1 MAPRRGRVAIPEE
14 SDEDEVAVPT
24 QQTADGA
31 EEYEEDDGG
40 QQNEVDVDRDVA
52 ASDEDAPSRK
62 RTRVSNE
69 GAAMDVEPKNEP
81 VPEVAPRVTL
91 PRDPADGFIPG
102 AIVGIR
108 LHNFLTYDDV
118 DFRCGPHLNML
129 IGANGT
135 GKSSIAGAIAI
146 GLGGSPNILGRQSEI
161 QGFVKNGKKDGFV
174 EIELKGPAGERNL
187 VIQRQLTTLNKGT
200 KFLLNGESI
209 SNRDL
214 KTKLEELNVQVT
226 NLCAFLP
233 QDKVSEFAN
242 MNPQMLLRETQRA
255 AGTSHRERGEQYPVL
270 ENDKREL
277 QHLEGQNAAM
287 EGTIARY
294 QRRRELEREIE
305 LLNLLLPFAQYNES
319 KKLYDELKKRREAF
333 RQMLDEATAKIQPI
347 EQKKEEFVGLVR
359 TADAARRKAAEKPR
373 GVVDRIKRKHEE
385 QDVVEK
391 ESEAV
396 NQKRQEL
403 KNQEKSRKARLAKL
417 KTDVTRLEKIVEKE
431 PDVGDTAGVAEQR
444 SELQRNYRA
453 KMDEYRLLQDEQRQ
467 ITSEIAQ
474 RKEQVATAQRGLQA
488 LNSVANQRMSSLR
501 KNDPDVADVVEWLS
515 KNQAMFRQEII
526 MPAWI
531 SVFVKDPKYQ
541 SQVENLFNLGN
552 LKTFV
557 CQNDEDYRKMNKLV
571 NDEGVIGRKVRM
583 NIWYRPPSQTQPPVP
598 PEDLPKLGFN
608 CYAFDCV
615 QAPEGMRS
623 YLEKELNLN
632 RIALSLHENA
642 DVVSMTNAVTAQGA
656 GSFITGTVM
665 HQVTRSAYG
674 LRLAQ
679 NSTRKIQNARLF
691 AGNQVDT
698 ERQKQLEQE
707 IVTARAQID
716 AEEAKMAEVNQ
727 RDQPMRGAI
736 TEIEEKLNE
745 IKDKMT
751 KIQNAKK
758 QHEMNKVKL
767 ENAQK
772 ALQKEENAPDLK
784 DEEEKLKKKLLKH
797 ALKRASLIHELKR
810 AQGDPPP
817 VTEVENDLATKQ
829 AELELNQ
836 PMNHELVRQYENRAL
851 QITALRSKVET
862 QEKKTTKLN
871 SRVERTKNKWK
882 PALEELVSQISR
894 KFSAAFDRIRRAG
907 EIHIRD
913 AGDNYADWAID
924 IMVKFRETEKLQVLD
939 AHRQSGGER
948 SLSTI
953 MYLLSLTEYARIPF
967 SLVDEIN
974 QGMDAS
980 AERDVHNQLVE
991 VTCNTDCGQYF
1002 LITPKLLTGL
1012 HYHEKMKVLCV
1023 NNGDWIMHPETPM
1036 AGAGNLMNLVNN
1048 YARRVAA
1055 SA

>member
-14 SDEDEVAVPT
+14 NDEEETAAPT
-24 QQTADGA
+24 QQPVDVP

-40 QQNEVDVDRDVA
+40 QQSEVDVDADVA
-52 ASDEDAPSRK
+52 ASDEDGPSRK

-69 GAAMDVEPKNEP
+69 GTAVDVEPKNEP
-81 VPEVAPRVTL
+81 VAEVAPRVTL

-255 AGTSHRERGEQYPVL
+255 AGNPNLTAWHDSLIENSKELRIAREIL

-277 QHLEGQNAAM
+277 QHLEAQNAAM

-319 KKLYDELKKRREAF
+319 KKLYDELKKRREAV

-373 GVVDRIKRKHEE
+373 AVVDKIKRKHEE
-385 QDVVEK
+385 QESIEK

-417 KTDVTRLEKIVEKE
+417 KADVVRLEKIVEKE
-431 PDVGDTAGVAEQR
+431 PDVGDTAGMTEQR
-444 SELQRNYRA
+444 SELQRNHRA

-467 ITSEIAQ
+467 ITNEIAQ
-474 RKEQVATAQRGLQA
+474 RKEQVAAAQRGLQA

-501 KNDPDVADVVEWLS
+501 KNDADVADVVEWLS

-531 SVFVKDPKYQ
+531 SVFVKDSRYQ

-571 NDEGVIGRKVRM
+571 NDDGIIGRKVRM

-623 YLEKELNLN
+623 YLEKELGLN
-632 RIALSLHENA
+632 RIALSLREDA
-642 DVVSMTNAVTAQGA
+642 DVVSMTNAVTAQGT
-656 GSFITGTVM
+656 GTFITGTTL
-665 HQVTRSAYG
+665 HQVTRSSYG

-679 NSTRKIQNARLF
+679 TSTRKINNARLF
-691 AGNQVDT
+691 SGNQVDT
-698 ERQKQLEQE
+698 ERQKQLEQD
-707 IVTARAQID
+707 IVTARTQID

-727 RDQPMRGAI
+727 RDQPMRNGI
-736 TEIEEKLNE
+736 TEIEEKLSE

-797 ALKRASLIHELKR
+797 ALKRASLIHDLKDLFHKLHEAQVQATAAALQHQQAVANSSAVEKLLSTYEQEVQRVKRDYERADEEFQRAKSTSKKLLEATKAKMDQVSDDMREEFEKNYR

-836 PMNHELVRQYENRAL
+836 PMNHELIRQYENRAL
-851 QITALRSKVET
+851 Q
-862 QEKKTTKLN
+862 
-871 SRVERTKNKWK
+871 
-882 PALEELVSQISR
+882 
-894 KFSAAFDRIRRAG
+894 
-907 EIHIRD
+907 
-913 AGDNYADWAID
+913 
-924 IMVKFRETEKLQVLD
+924 
-939 AHRQSGGER
+939 
-948 SLSTI
+948 
-953 MYLLSLTEYARIPF
+953 
-967 SLVDEIN
+967 
-974 QGMDAS
+974 
-980 AERDVHNQLVE
+980 
-991 VTCNTDCGQYF
+991 
-1002 LITPKLLTGL
+1002 
-1012 HYHEKMKVLCV
+1012 
-1023 NNGDWIMHPETPM
+1023 
-1036 AGAGNLMNLVNN
+1036 
-1048 YARRVAA
+1048 
-1055 SA
+1055 